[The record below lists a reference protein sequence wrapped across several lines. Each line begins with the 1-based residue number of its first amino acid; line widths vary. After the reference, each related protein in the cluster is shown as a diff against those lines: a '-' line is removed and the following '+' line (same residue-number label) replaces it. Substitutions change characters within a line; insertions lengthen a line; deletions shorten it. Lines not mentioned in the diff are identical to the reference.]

1 MARAQRP
8 FHLYPWD
15 LPGKMPYQAVRRG
28 AAAAQWCPTGAGEVQ
43 APGARCWIHLM
54 IYDVRNLCVGDEVTS
69 MKIGICMGIVGN
81 IIGIDNDCSWLV
93 TAGNVTTQLYIG
105 YVG

>member
-1 MARAQRP
+1 M
-8 FHLYPWD
+8 
-15 LPGKMPYQAVRRG
+15 RRG

-43 APGARCWIHLM
+43 APGARFSPNVNGISSRAEFWIHLM
-54 IYDVRNLCVGDEVTS
+54 IYDVRNLCVGDEITS